1 MSEED
6 TEQTEVI
13 QSVPK
18 HRRKRPRWGR
28 IILLIVIILLV
39 VIGAIGLHIYNSLQP
54 IQSNSETV
62 VFTIED
68 NTSSKEVINNLAE
81 QGIIR
86 DATNAYYYARLEST
100 TAFKAGNFELDKSWT
115 LDQIFTTLS
124 DNSSAAANSAKV
136 TIVEGDWAKD
146 AAAKFAEV
154 TNVKADELI
163 ALWSNQTWIESE
175 MTKYPFLTEEMFN
188 SNVRIYLEGYLAP
201 ETYIVN
207 KETTAEELTEQVL
220 NQTLAVY
227 QKYASL
233 ISKSS
238 LSIHQI
244 YTLASIVQYEG
255 GGDSETLKNIAS
267 VFYNR
272 LNINMPLQ
280 SSVTVCYAIDFD
292 KMTDKWQACEVN
304 SEFDSPY
311 NTYKYA
317 GLPPGPIENAG
328 TAALEAV
335 LSPNET
341 NYLYFMAEVKTGK
354 VYFASTYEEH
364 LQNIADHPNE

>member
-1 MSEED
+1 M
-6 TEQTEVI
+6 
-13 QSVPK
+13 
-18 HRRKRPRWGR
+18 
-28 IILLIVIILLV
+28 
-39 VIGAIGLHIYNSLQP
+39 
-54 IQSNSETV
+54 
-62 VFTIED
+62 
-68 NTSSKEVINNLAE
+68 
-81 QGIIR
+81 
-86 DATNAYYYARLEST
+86 
-100 TAFKAGNFELDKSWT
+100 
-115 LDQIFTTLS
+115 
-124 DNSSAAANSAKV
+124 
-136 TIVEGDWAKD
+136 
-146 AAAKFAEV
+146 
-154 TNVKADELI
+154 
-163 ALWSNQTWIESE
+163 
-175 MTKYPFLTEEMFN
+175 
-188 SNVRIYLEGYLAP
+188 AP

-220 NQTLAVY
+220 NQTLTVY

-335 LSPNET
+335 LSPNDT